1 MFVWLREETGE
12 TLEVSERVWE
22 SDEAMGRKRIGKNG

>member
-1 MFVWLREETGE
+1 MAEGRARRDTGDVRE
-12 TLEVSERVWE
+12 VWE